1 MSEKTAGDAGQ
12 PTGQGQSTGQATGQ
26 PTAQPAG
33 EQANQEPRLSVLT
46 QYIKD
51 LSFENPSA
59 PVIYAQLKGQPT
71 ITVNID
77 VRVGRL
83 QERLAEVALR
93 LRLEAKAESTV
104 AFICELEYAGL
115 CALGGSPSTA
125 EAERLYLVDA
135 ATLLFP
141 FARAILANQIRD
153 GGFAPLMLA
162 PIDFQKLYQQRR
174 AASEGA
180 AVSANMQIPAQ
191 GNG

>member
-1 MSEKTAGDAGQ
+1 MSEKNAGDAGQ
-12 PTGQGQSTGQATGQ
+12 PTAQPGTQ
-26 PTAQPAG
+26 PTG
-33 EQANQEPRLSVLT
+33 EQAAAQEPRLSVLT

-93 LRLEAKAESTV
+93 LRLEAKAETTV

-115 CALGGSPSTA
+115 CALGGAPSAA

-180 AVSANMQIPAQ
+180 VSANLEIPAQ
-191 GNG
+191 QGNA

>member
-1 MSEKTAGDAGQ
+1 MSEKSAAAPASGQ
-12 PTGQGQSTGQATGQ
+12 PAADSEA
-26 PTAQPAG
+26 
-33 EQANQEPRLSVLT
+33 RLQILT

-83 QERLAEVALR
+83 QEKLAEVALR
-93 LRLEAKAESTV
+93 LKLEAKAESTV

-115 CALGGSPSTA
+115 CALGGTPTTA

-162 PIDFQKLYQQRR
+162 PIDFVKLYQQRK
-174 AASEGA
+174 AATER
-180 AVSANMQIPAQ
+180 AVSANMQIPAAQ
-191 GNG
+191 GNA